1 MTKAI
6 IFDCFGVLATEAWLP
21 FKAKY
26 FGHDPDLLAQV
37 EAISWQANRGI
48 IRRDTAIQQTA
59 KLAGLAVEDVIQAI
73 DRNAPNEEL
82 FAYIRE
88 LEKEYKIGLLSNIAG
103 NFLYQIFTDE
113 HLALFDVVSLSFE
126 KGYAKPQ
133 ARAFE
138 TIAEELDVEPAEC
151 VLVDDQER
159 NITGAREA
167 GMKAILYKNVPQ
179 LKKDLA
185 KLLD

>member
-26 FGHDPDLLAQV
+26 FSHDPDLLAQV

-48 IRRDTAIQQTA
+48 ISRDSAIQQTA
-59 KLAGLAVEDVIQAI
+59 KLAGLTAEDVTQAI

-82 FAYIRE
+82 FTYIRE
-88 LEKEYKIGLLSNIAG
+88 LKKKYKVGVLSNIAG
-103 NFLYQIFTDE
+103 NFLHQIFTDK
-113 HLALFDVVSLSFE
+113 HLVLFDVVSLSFE

-133 ARAFE
+133 AKAFE
-138 TIAEELDVEPAEC
+138 TIAKELNVEPSEC

-159 NITGAREA
+159 NVTGAREA
-167 GMKAILYKNVPQ
+167 GMKAILYKDVTQ
-179 LKKDLA
+179 LKKDLT